1 MRSFASL
8 KEGNVKASKN
18 EPTKGERTKGKRPE
32 GLNGTREG
40 REGERIQVFSPIMAC
55 IFSPGPSASTFNIS
69 PLCENIGSFFLPRTN
84 SIKGGKRSFSRSPS
98 FHLFHGSRR
107 GKSLR
112 SKSCGKT
119 STVGEVKLWRVG
131 ARGRQT
137 YQTPR
142 EGFAPHSLSY
152 VLPALYRDRLKS
164 GYYGFCD
171 SRILSHSVSG
181 HYTKP
186 SGQSSADPSTQLII

>member
-69 PLCENIGSFFLPRTN
+69 PPCENIGSFFLPRTN
-84 SIKGGKRSFSRSPS
+84 SIKGGKRSFPRSPS
-98 FHLFHGSRR
+98 FHLFHCSSPWKVIAEQVVWKDVDRR
-107 GKSLR
+107 R
-112 SKSCGKT
+112 SQTLASGGERAT
-119 STVGEVKLWRVG
+119 DISDTERGVRSTLTFIR
-131 ARGRQT
+131 
-137 YQTPR
+137 TP
-142 EGFAPHSLSY
+142 
-152 VLPALYRDRLKS
+152 
-164 GYYGFCD
+164 
-171 SRILSHSVSG
+171 
-181 HYTKP
+181 
-186 SGQSSADPSTQLII
+186 SAIQG